1 MDDGALGIGT
11 AGMGHVAMVHVL
23 VGHAFV
29 AIPTPI
35 GIGWSIGIDWEI
47 SGPTKIISM
56 ANRASH
62 APMPCRFRVVATCD
76 SRRLE

>member
-1 MDDGALGIGT
+1 MSPWSMFSWD
-11 AGMGHVAMVHVL
+11 MPSWP
-23 VGHAFV
+23 
-29 AIPTPI
+29 IPTPI

-47 SGPTKIISM
+47 NGPTKIISM